1 MFSNCVQY
9 NVGPNGTWFRDE
21 ANRQKK
27 LWNQIYANAKK
38 KLKSALDDRKK
49 VLKQA
54 KASDQKGSSAGKKRK
69 PPPPLAF
76 GLSDKSPKSGP
87 ASGAAQKETKD
98 DAAINKLTSND
109 VVPLPPWT
117 KRRKKEVDSNIP
129 NMQCLA
135 AMLLADPFV
144 MRILLDKILRT
155 IRMDVKGKII
165 QSSMLLP
172 SMIQMLNIAKISV
185 QLCAKK
191 GRKYSIPDAGVT
203 LIHGADESL
212 SFKSIRRFLPLF
224 SKMLLDI
231 EVSLFYFRLA
241 K

>member
-9 NVGPNGTWFRDE
+9 NVGENGTWFRDE

-38 KLKSALDDRKK
+38 NLKSALDDRKK

-54 KASDQKGSSAGKKRK
+54 KASDQKNGTGKKRK

-76 GLSDKSPKSGP
+76 GLSGKSPKSGRT
-87 ASGAAQKETKD
+87 SGAAPAEPKN
-98 DAAINKLTSND
+98 DAAINKLTVND
-109 VVPLPPWT
+109 VDPLPPWA

-144 MRILLDKILRT
+144 VRILLDKVLRN
-155 IRMDVKGKII
+155 IRMNVKEKAI
-165 QSSMLLP
+165 QSSMMLP

-191 GRKYSIPDAGVT
+191 GRKYLVPDAGVT
-203 LIHGADESL
+203 LVNGVDESL
-212 SFKSIRRFLPLF
+212 SFKSIRRFLPLL
-224 SKMLLDI
+224 SKMLLDV
-231 EVSLFYFRLA
+231 EVSLFYSRFIE
-241 K
+241 